1 VERRVGYLNV
11 KSSPIHFHVQ
21 RTTPFNGENKIVRP
35 YEIGLLNQ
43 GGAMNTTSGVFKAP
57 VNGIY
62 YFSFRGQM
70 NTKTLINFNYL
81 YLRKNGN
88 IVATSISNFGMWQTK
103 SLECTLRLK
112 KYDQVD
118 VKKGPNEGELGGNVK
133 EHLTHFS
140 GRLLEEDLTL

>member
-1 VERRVGYLNV
+1 
-11 KSSPIHFHVQ
+11 
-21 RTTPFNGENKIVRP
+21 
-35 YEIGLLNQ
+35 
-43 GGAMNTTSGVFKAP
+43 MNRTSGVFKAP
-57 VNGIY
+57 DNGIY

-140 GRLLEEDLTL
+140 GRLLEDDLTL